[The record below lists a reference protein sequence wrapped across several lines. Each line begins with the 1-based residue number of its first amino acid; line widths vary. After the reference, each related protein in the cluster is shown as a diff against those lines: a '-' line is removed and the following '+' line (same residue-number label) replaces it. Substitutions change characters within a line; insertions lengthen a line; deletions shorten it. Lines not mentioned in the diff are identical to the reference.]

1 MADGGNLNLL
11 LAGKKKK
18 KKKVMVALD
27 DDEVAAPDATAAPA
41 EPAADEPL
49 DFGLKKK
56 KKKKKKGFDLEAAEA
71 ASEQEQPAQPEPEV
85 VEAEAP
91 APPGPT
97 GPAAD
102 VDYESLDTEYKLP
115 SKKKRKKAKVAEEF
129 ADDFIGDAGGDGDS
143 AAAAKVVDTSAWAGS
158 DRDYM
163 YSELLERVFDIMRAK
178 NPHMVLGEKR
188 RFVMKPP
195 QVIKVGAKKSAF
207 INFLEICKMMHRPSD
222 HVLGYLLAEL
232 GTQGTLDGSNALVLK
247 GKFLQKQMESVLRR
261 YIREYVTCHTCKSPD
276 TILSRENRL
285 FFLTC
290 ETCGARQSVTSIKAG
305 FSAVVGRRSRLRYA
319 AAGN

>member
-1 MADGGNLNLL
+1 MGDDPENLDVL

-27 DDEVAAPDATAAPA
+27 DEDVAPVTEDTAV
-41 EPAADEPL
+41 AADEPL
-49 DFGLKKK
+49 DFGKKK
-56 KKKKKKGFDLEAAEA
+56 KKKKKKGFDIEAAEA
-71 ASEQEQPAQPEPEV
+71 AQEVVDEPVKVEVVVKAPVPSDAGPAQE
-85 VEAEAP
+85 
-91 APPGPT
+91 
-97 GPAAD
+97 
-102 VDYESLDTEYKLP
+102 VDYESLDTDYKLP
-115 SKKKRKKAKVAEEF
+115 NKKKKKKAKVAEEF
-129 ADDFIGDAGGDGDS
+129 AGDVVESSGEGNKT
-143 AAAAKVVDTSAWAGS
+143 AAKVVDNSAWAGS
-158 DRDYM
+158 DRDYL

-178 NPHMVLGEKR
+178 NPHMVMGEKR

-207 INFLEICKMMHRPSD
+207 INFMEICKMMHRPSD

-285 FFLTC
+285 YFLTC

-319 AAGN
+319 QQG